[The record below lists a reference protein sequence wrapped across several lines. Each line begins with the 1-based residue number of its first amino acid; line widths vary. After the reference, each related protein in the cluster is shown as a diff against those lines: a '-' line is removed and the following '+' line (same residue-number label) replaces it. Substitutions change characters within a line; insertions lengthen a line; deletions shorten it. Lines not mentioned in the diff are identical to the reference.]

1 MNLPLN
7 IKKPSK
13 TGSRSPLGIAA
24 FAVAAMLFFCASS
37 FADEAEDR
45 KRLEALKKSI
55 AALKSELEST
65 KSNRD
70 ELLKSLEETEESI
83 GELSKKAEKLQQEL
97 KQGQEK
103 LEDLRDERSQLN
115 ESKKTQQA
123 HVSQHINAAYRLGQQ
138 SSIRLLLNQQDPSAV
153 SRNLK
158 YFDFVIKSRTKKIS
172 GYVNT
177 INRLNEIEPQIAAET
192 SRIEQNYSRLRGQRD
207 ALRQQNQHRQLTV
220 AKLDK
225 TIASKDEEL
234 KTMNRDRRRL
244 QNILA
249 EVSRFLDDIKL
260 PAGSSSFASLK
271 GKLPWPTEGRVIRNY
286 GTSRISN
293 RLNWEGILIEAN
305 PGAPVRAVHHGRI
318 VFSDYLRGHGLLI
331 IIDHGAGFMTLYA
344 HNQAL
349 YKEIGEWVD
358 AGESI
363 ASVGNSGGRQDS
375 ALYFELR
382 HNGQPANPRGWFR
395 AA

>member
-1 MNLPLN
+1 MKLPLN

-13 TGSRSPLGIAA
+13 TESRSPLRIAA
-24 FAVAAMLFFCASS
+24 FVVAAMLCFCASVH
-37 FADEAEDR
+37 ADEAADR

-65 KSNRD
+65 KSNRN

-115 ESKKTQQA
+115 ESKKTQQS

-138 SSIRLLLNQQDPSAV
+138 GSIRLLLNQQDPSTV

-192 SRIEQNYSRLRGQRD
+192 SRIEQNYSQLRGQRD

-225 TIASKDEEL
+225 TIANKDEEL

-260 PAGSSSFASLK
+260 PTGSSSFASLK

-358 AGESI
+358 AGEPI